1 MAHRPIMRARA
12 TVAETA
18 WCAHVWALRIESTT
32 RRRAE
37 FRSKMTASACSGIR
51 YNRVPEPLPR
61 LKAPC
66 NVATACSNSIAT
78 NLSLSISSTSF
89 QSSCARLPNRA
100 GLMLTRRNVR
110 RRQCKF
116 RYLEFQLDQILHG
129 LAYSLQRQLRV
140 LGDLEVAGEA
150 GSRPRRSPCA
160 GVPSAACRPWRRPV
174 PSRAVPVTTGRGR
187 RRAAWSSARLR
198 RNNHVP
204 CSHGRSL
211 RPPSGCSTSADR
223 AGLRFRSAG
232 REDNAQPPLAVLMA
246 FSDVRQ
252 AQHALMGCCGLFL
265 HAPGFVA
272 VAGEQGVNAARLDAP
287 REWVIF

>member
-18 WCAHVWALRIESTT
+18 WCAHVWALRIEST
-32 RRRAE
+32 
-37 FRSKMTASACSGIR
+37 
-51 YNRVPEPLPR
+51 
-61 LKAPC
+61 
-66 NVATACSNSIAT
+66 
-78 NLSLSISSTSF
+78 
-89 QSSCARLPNRA
+89 
-100 GLMLTRRNVR
+100 TRRNVR

-150 GSRPRRSPCA
+150 APDLAVALALVFLRQHADLGVDQCLELCLLRRGEVVA
-160 GVPSAACRPWRRPV
+160 GLL
-174 PSRAVPVTTGRGR
+174 G
-187 RRAAWSSARLR
+187 RLR
-198 RNNHVP
+198 DYAETTTFRVVTGEVFGP
-204 CSHGRSL
+204 LLVVAPVQTAR
-211 RPPSGCSTSADR
+211 
-223 AGLRFRSAG
+223 LRFRSAG
-232 REDNAQPPLAVLMA
+232 REDDAQPPLAVLMA

-252 AQHALMGCCGLFL
+252 AQHALVGCCGLFL

-287 REWVIF
+287 RESVIF